1 MASKIYPE
9 LVLEGLFTVEIVE
22 SALVYDSLSAT
33 HSLLHYEESQGGVRE
48 LYDTITYNKCK

>member
-1 MASKIYPE
+1 M
-9 LVLEGLFTVEIVE
+9 VLEGLFQTEIVE

-33 HSLLHYEESQGGVRE
+33 HSLSHYEESPGGIRE